1 MSSFSKTYC
10 TFRFRVLQWV
20 PALPPTML
28 TFFLGLWEKNFVY
41 CNSYSD
47 KIKWWG
53 RYIDDIFLI
62 WSGSYEEL
70 LQFYDHLNNND
81 RNVKLCMEHSKT
93 TINFLE
99 LTIFKGKDGKLH
111 TTVYRKT
118 TDRNTML
125 KADRFHP
132 NLLKKNYTFW
142 PVPTYLK

>member
-1 MSSFSKTYC
+1 MGEGFC
-10 TFRFRVLQWV
+10 
-20 PALPPTML
+20 
-28 TFFLGLWEKNFVY
+28 NF
-41 CNSYSD
+41 NSYSD

-93 TINFLE
+93 TIHFLD
-99 LTIFKGKDGKLH
+99 LIISKGKDGKLH

-118 TDRNTML
+118 TDKNTTL
-125 KADRFHP
+125 KADSFHP
-132 NLLKKNYTFW
+132 NWLKSNIPFGQFQRLRRICDTDNEYEVQAKVMSNRFFTKGLLHRNCT
-142 PVPTYLK
+142 

>member
-1 MSSFSKTYC
+1 M
-10 TFRFRVLQWV
+10 
-20 PALPPTML
+20 
-28 TFFLGLWEKNFVY
+28 G
-41 CNSYSD
+41 
-47 KIKWWG
+47 G
-53 RYIDDIFLI
+53 RYIYDIFLI

-93 TINFLE
+93 TIHFLD

-125 KADRFHP
+125 KADSFHP
-132 NLLKKNYTFW
+132 NWLKIIYLLASSNALDVFVIPTMNMKCKPKSCSTDHTEIVHNAYRKAQSIPRSELLQRKK
-142 PVPTYLK
+142 